1 MTLTYPWF
9 LLGLLALAIPIFI
22 HLFEL
27 RRPQR
32 IAFTNVGFIREVK
45 LVTARQRKVKH
56 LLILLCRLFFLSFLV
71 LAFCQP
77 FIPAIKEGEDSNGNV
92 QVVLDTSASMQ
103 ALGKDDQSLFEQA
116 IQQAHDLPTAY
127 TSSTQFFLNNTQ
139 TSLSPEAF
147 QKETEQLK
155 PVANGNSASVLLAHQ
170 QSRVA
175 NKTSQVFVFSDF
187 QKNSFSVKTLNA
199 LDSSKQVFLVPL
211 AATPT
216 HNVYVDSVWIEDAFV
231 RAATDFPLHIRLR
244 NGGSVTAPACRVKV
258 LVQEQQAATL
268 QVTVPAEQEVA
279 TTVHIRLKNGER
291 QLCRVEVED
300 LPVTFDNTYFFVLQ
314 ASPRIAVLDVAGNA
328 QPPTQRLYANEALF
342 AYTSARPTR
351 LQYGQLA
358 SADVVL
364 LQELPQ
370 IEAGL
375 RDNIRQA
382 VAQGKSVVII
392 PPVTTSG
399 RASYTQLF
407 QELGLGNIQWEPV
420 ATGSPVLREIATPDL
435 QNPFFRGVFTGST
448 RQALMPKAAPVLRWS
463 RSSNEILR
471 LRDGDGYL
479 AQFGSGRGSVYVFAA
494 PFSGGYSDFVN
505 QALFVPVMYRLAM
518 QSYRQATLPAYRLNQ
533 AVVSVSVPNGL
544 QSNGDQV
551 FKLTKDSLT
560 FIPAQRR
567 IESIVQLDIPS
578 AMRLPGFY
586 SLTRNGQTIATVAF
600 NVDRRES
607 ELASYSAAELQQ
619 LIGPN
624 RPNIQVY
631 SAANGESV
639 AARYRTERVG
649 TPLWRYCLWAALA
662 FLLAEILA
670 VRLLGK
676 RTTGNAPARAVTA

>member
-1 MTLTYPWF
+1 MMLTYPWF
-9 LLGLLALAIPIFI
+9 LIGLLALAIPIFI

-56 LLILLCRLFFLSFLV
+56 LLILLCRLLFLSFLV

-77 FIPAIKEGEDSNGNV
+77 FIPATKEGKASGGNV
-92 QVVLDTSASMQ
+92 QVLLDTSASMQ
-103 ALGKDDQSLFEQA
+103 ALGQDDQPLFEQA
-116 IQQAHDLPTAY
+116 VQQARDLPTAY
-127 TSSTQFFLNNTQ
+127 TSSVQFFLNNTR
-139 TSLSPEAF
+139 TLLSTEAF
-147 QKETEQLK
+147 QSEIEQLRS
-155 PVANGNSASVLLAHQ
+155 VANGNTASTLLAQQ
-170 QSRVA
+170 QSRAA
-175 NKTSQVFVFSDF
+175 NKASQVFVLSDF
-187 QKNSFSVKTLNA
+187 QKNNFSAKTLSS

-231 RAATDFPLHIRLR
+231 RAATDLPLHIRLR

-258 LVQEQQAATL
+258 LIGEQQAGTL
-268 QVTVPAEQEVA
+268 QMTVPAEQDVT
-279 TTVHIRLKNGER
+279 TTVQIRLKNNEQ

-314 ASPRIAVLDVAGNA
+314 ASPRIAVLDVAGTA

-342 AYTSARPTR
+342 AYTGTQPTR
-351 LQYGQLA
+351 VQYGQLA

-392 PPVTTSG
+392 PPAITSG

-407 QELGLGNIQWEPV
+407 QELGIGNIQWEPA
-420 ATGSPVLREIATPDL
+420 ATGSPVLRDVAMPDL
-435 QNPFFRGVFTGST
+435 QNPFFRGVFTGPT
-448 RQALMPKAAPVLRWS
+448 RQTVMPKAAPVLRWS
-463 RSSNEILR
+463 RSGNEILR

-494 PFSGGYSDFVN
+494 PFSGGYSDFAS

-518 QSYRQATLPAYRLNQ
+518 QSYRQTAQSAYRLNQ
-533 AVVSVSVPNGL
+533 AVVTVAVPNST
-544 QSNGDQV
+544 QSSADQV
-551 FKLTKDSLT
+551 LKLTKDSLT

-567 IESIVQLDIPS
+567 IENTVQLEVPPTMS
-578 AMRLPGFY
+578 LPGFY
-586 SLTRNGQTIATVAF
+586 SLTRNGQTIATLAF
-600 NVDRRES
+600 NVDKHES
-607 ELASYSAAELQQ
+607 ELASYSATELQQ
-619 LIGPN
+619 LIGLN

-649 TPLWRYCLWAALA
+649 TPLWRYCLWAALT

-676 RTTGNAPARAVTA
+676 RTVGNAPAHAVAA